1 MIPATAKAARY
12 GAKVR
17 IPSGAIG
24 SRMRT
29 KPYVPIFRRT
39 PARRTEP
46 TVGAAVWAS
55 GSQLCSGHIGV
66 FTASPRPIARTA
78 MTCTDVVSPRPLSAA
93 SATMSNVPAF
103 TPTRSRPSS
112 MTTEPSSV

>member
-1 MIPATAKAARY
+1 MMPTTAKAARY
-12 GAKVR
+12 GAKVC
-17 IPSGAIG
+17 IPSGVTG

-29 KPYVPIFRRT
+29 NPYVPIFSRT
-39 PARRTEP
+39 PASRTEP

-66 FTASPRPIARTA
+66 FTASPMPIARTA
-78 MTCTDVVSPRPLSAA
+78 MTCTDEVSPRPLSVA
-93 SATMSNVPAF
+93 SATMSKVPLF
-103 TPTRSRPSS
+103 SPMRSRPSS

>member
-1 MIPATAKAARY
+1 MMPVTARAARY

-24 SRMRT
+24 RT
-29 KPYVPIFRRT
+29 IRTNPYVPILSRT
-39 PARRTEP
+39 PARSTDP

-55 GSQLCSGHIGV
+55 GSQLWKGHIGV
-66 FTASPRPIARTA
+66 LTARPIPIARTA
-78 MTCTDVVSPRPLSAA
+78 VTCTDVLSPRPLSVA
-93 SATMSNVPAF
+93 SATMSNVPACS
-103 TPTRSRPSS
+103 PTSSRPSS

>member
-1 MIPATAKAARY
+1 M
-12 GAKVR
+12 
-17 IPSGAIG
+17 PSGAMG
-24 SRMRT
+24 SRIRT
-29 KPYVPIFRRT
+29 NPYVPIFSRT
-39 PARRTEP
+39 PASRTEP

-66 FTASPRPIARTA
+66 FTARPIPIARTA
-78 MTCTDVVSPRPLSAA
+78 MTCTDVVSARPLSVA

-103 TPTRSRPSS
+103 SPIRSRPSS